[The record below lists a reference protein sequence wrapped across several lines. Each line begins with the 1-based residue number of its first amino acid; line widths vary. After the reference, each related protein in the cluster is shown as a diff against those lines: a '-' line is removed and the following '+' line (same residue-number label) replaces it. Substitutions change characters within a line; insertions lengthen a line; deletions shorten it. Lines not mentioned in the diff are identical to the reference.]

1 MYNDLIEYNAKS
13 AQNTRKLIL
22 KINPMTIKN
31 LMSVILRR
39 VQREMIIKKKASNL
53 YRIFT
58 EEIVN

>member
-1 MYNDLIEYNAKS
+1 MINQLPMYNDLIEYNAKS

-39 VQREMIIKKKASNL
+39 VQREMIIKKES
-53 YRIFT
+53 F
-58 EEIVN
+58 